1 MYYEIYHLIS
11 FCFHLFCEHMKLL
24 RDYEGRRPHTEF
36 RYSGIG
42 VEVGNPFINFEY
54 KDLVA
59 LVGMQGFPLTIIVDK
74 SGIVR

>member
-1 MYYEIYHLIS
+1 M
-11 FCFHLFCEHMKLL
+11 L

-36 RYSGIG
+36 GYSGIG